1 MRSTIRKV
9 MGIAFGLAV
18 VSQVATAQETGFF
31 SSPVFV
37 FQPGLVTTDF
47 IDAGDAQSNTEFN
60 FRVVTAL
67 PVRAIP
73 RTTLVAIVQ
82 WTPFNKTG
90 GFTSNAPGFVYGPVF
105 NLFSTSALALDFDVL
120 GAFSPAAEEG
130 DESSYT
136 HKLVLEADL
145 FLKIGS
151 MMMADPNS
159 RFRNLALYAFLAH
172 VTTGIPSE
180 ASPWVLLTGLSLPLA
195 P

>member
-9 MGIAFGLAV
+9 IGIAFGLAV
-18 VSQVATAQETGFF
+18 VSHGVAAQETGFF

-37 FQPGLVTTDF
+37 FQPGFVTTDF
-47 IDAGDAQSNTEFN
+47 IDSDAESNTEFN

-120 GAFSPAAEEG
+120 GAFTPAAEED

-145 FLKIGS
+145 FIKIGS
-151 MMMADPNS
+151 MMMSDPNS

-172 VTTGIPSE
+172 VATGIPSE